1 MGDYFYSTQKNVLF
15 CANINLQC
23 LQWDFNYDKENY
35 DKRLQLKQFP
45 HHIPF
50 STIVY
55 AKWKSSQI
63 NSWYPFFI
71 QSFL

>member
-23 LQWDFNYDKENY
+23 LQWDFNYDKGNY

-45 HHIPF
+45 HHIH
-50 STIVY
+50 
-55 AKWKSSQI
+55 
-63 NSWYPFFI
+63 
-71 QSFL
+71 FLRLYMQNGNPHR